1 MHDGSNLGGVAMP
14 KAGNFYI
21 LGGLRDTY
29 SGGQYRY
36 NFLSNLLTTNV
47 GIAGLNKSGLHTYT
61 SKLVNQHSTNSSPN
75 AWLPSPYMFV
85 QYGDSGPDGAS
96 AQNLHFCI
104 SLVGLRKLVLYPGNQ
119 LSLQTWMNS
128 NSFEFGKAFS
138 YLGGQWLVV
147 KSSNQVMDLIS
158 LDPSEWGA

>member
-1 MHDGSNLGGVAMP
+1 
-14 KAGNFYI
+14 
-21 LGGLRDTY
+21 
-29 SGGQYRY
+29 
-36 NFLSNLLTTNV
+36 
-47 GIAGLNKSGLHTYT
+47 
-61 SKLVNQHSTNSSPN
+61 
-75 AWLPSPYMFV
+75 MFV